1 MPTPGNPYR
10 QFTGVVVSAG
20 KMMKTVRVRI
30 PGQKWDK
37 LIRKDF
43 PAPYHVLVSDPTES
57 VREGDVVTLRNGWRT
72 SKHVHHV
79 VTSIVA
85 PFGPEIS
92 KRPPIPTEEER
103 QQQLLHTRLEK
114 DLRKAAL
121 GRQASIQH
129 IRQIA
134 QDDGWV
140 QELPQRLADAWK
152 QAKEAGIVRTSE
164 KQEQMPPINVLAQQN
179 VAAAAEY
186 TEKGLENEEQAEQA
200 QKAGESMAEDVIRG
214 GKTI

>member
-1 MPTPGNPYR
+1 MPTPGNSYR

-30 PGQKWDK
+30 PGQRWDK
-37 LIRKDF
+37 HIRKDF

-72 SKHVHHV
+72 SKQVHHV

-92 KRPPIPTEEER
+92 KRPRIPTEDER
-103 QQQLLHTRLEK
+103 QQQLLHARLEK

-121 GRQASIQH
+121 GRKASIQH
-129 IRQIA
+129 IGQIA
-134 QDDGWV
+134 QDEDWV
-140 QELPQRLADAWK
+140 QELPQRLAAAWQ
-152 QAKEAGIVRTSE
+152 QAKEAGIVKTG
-164 KQEQMPPINVLAQQN
+164 KEQDEMPPINVQARQN
-179 VAAAAEY
+179 VAAAAKY
-186 TEKGLENEEQAEQA
+186 TEKGLENEEQVEQIR
-200 QKAGESMAEDVIRG
+200 KAGESVAEEVARG
-214 GKTI
+214 GKAI